1 LLKEFA
7 ERKIAKCP
15 EGKRTFFETSNF
27 PWVAQLETGWR
38 TIRSELDA
46 ILVNRSQIPNFQD
59 VSTPQARL
67 TQGEDWKT
75 FFLYL
80 YGHESED
87 NCRRCPETVR
97 LLKAI
102 PGMKTAMFSIL
113 APHKHIPG
121 HRGPYKGVLRYHQG
135 LIVPTPKTLCKIN
148 VGADFR
154 YWEEGKSLIFD
165 DSHWHLVWNNSDFY
179 RVILF
184 VDFIRPLPFPV
195 SVLNRFTIWTIG
207 RTPFITDAM
216 DNVRRKVA

>member
-1 LLKEFA
+1 M
-7 ERKIAKCP
+7 
-15 EGKRTFFETSNF
+15 
-27 PWVAQLETGWR
+27 
-38 TIRSELDA
+38 
-46 ILVNRSQIPNFQD
+46 
-59 VSTPQARL
+59 
-67 TQGEDWKT
+67 
-75 FFLYL
+75 
-80 YGHESED
+80 
-87 NCRRCPETVR
+87 R